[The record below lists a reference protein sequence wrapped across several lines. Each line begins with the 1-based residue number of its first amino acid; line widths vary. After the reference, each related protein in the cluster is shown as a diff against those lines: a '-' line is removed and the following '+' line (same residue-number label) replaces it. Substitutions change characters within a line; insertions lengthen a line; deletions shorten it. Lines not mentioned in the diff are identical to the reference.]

1 MLRDTTPIVYERI
14 GVFQQPMLRLIVQ
27 RLVHDREIYLPGE
40 LGAGRKPALPP
51 PHRRFHV
58 WCSRENPGAREL
70 IDELSLHG
78 GWAGQLLV
86 TDEPAQMDE
95 ADQLLL
101 LLNRS
106 TWANDD
112 RKGLLAAQV
121 RAPLE
126 RQPRRGLL
134 LVHETDAAR
143 DGVAEFAHFF
153 GSAATPPELLDL
165 KIYAE
170 IAIALKEGAYRAVSL
185 AMVASNLGQGESGGT
200 GTLSRLTASVAA
212 RRRRMVAGLAAS
224 PNEGTERIGE
234 GTSPNP
240 DKGPQPYGGP
250 DI

>member
-58 WCSRENPGAREL
+58 WCSRENPGASEL
-70 IDELSLHG
+70 IDELRLHG

-126 RQPRRGLL
+126 RQPRR
-134 LVHETDAAR
+134 AAR
-143 DGVAEFAHFF
+143 KEKALRLLAS
-153 GSAATPPELLDL
+153 SARPSSRYALPP
-165 KIYAE
+165 A
-170 IAIALKEGAYRAVSL
+170 
-185 AMVASNLGQGESGGT
+185 
-200 GTLSRLTASVAA
+200 RLPYEMYPVTFSSTSTA
-212 RRRRMVAGLAAS
+212 R
-224 PNEGTERIGE
+224 P
-234 GTSPNP
+234 
-240 DKGPQPYGGP
+240 
-250 DI
+250 